1 MKIKILKKIIVRG
14 NVKKAGD
21 VIDSDSIPA
30 RDCAFL
36 IKAKLA
42 EKIVEKKSVET
53 ADTKPAVETADA
65 APKSKRG
72 KNK

>member
-1 MKIKILKKIIVRG
+1 MKIKILKRIIVCG
-14 NVKKAGD
+14 KITNVGD

-36 IKAKLA
+36 MKAKLA

-53 ADTKPAVETADA
+53 ADAKPAVETADA
-65 APKSKRG
+65 KPAKGKSK
-72 KNK
+72 

>member
-30 RDCAFL
+30 RDCAYL
-36 IKAKLA
+36 LKSKLA
-42 EKIVEKKSVET
+42 EKCDTKKATET
-53 ADTKPAVETADA
+53 ADAAPAVETADA

-72 KNK
+72 KSK